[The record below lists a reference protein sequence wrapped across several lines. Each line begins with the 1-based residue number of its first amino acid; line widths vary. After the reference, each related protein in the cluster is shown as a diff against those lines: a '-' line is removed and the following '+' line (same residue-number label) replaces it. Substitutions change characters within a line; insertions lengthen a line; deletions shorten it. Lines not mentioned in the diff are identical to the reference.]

1 MSLMIKFMDNTG
13 LVDFLAISVIGAL
26 LSLAFEYFKSTKGT
40 SSKLWAIG
48 LSVVVGGV
56 YVFVR
61 DTVWYSTILGI
72 LAASSTIYALFLN
85 NK

>member
-1 MSLMIKFMDNTG
+1 MDVD
-13 LVDFLAISVIGAL
+13 LVNFIGIGVVGAV
-26 LSLAFEYFKSTKGT
+26 LSLAFEYFKTTKGT
-40 SSKLWAIG
+40 ASKVWAIV
-48 LSVVVGGV
+48 LSVIVGIA
-56 YVFVR
+56 YVLIR